1 MATVLYVVAE
11 TLRHL
16 AILAQPVMPGAAGRM
31 LGQLAVA
38 EDARTFACL
47 SPDHALTPGTPL
59 PKPEGVFPRFE
70 TASG

>member
-16 AILAQPVMPGAAGRM
+16 AILAQPVMPGAAARM

-47 SPDHALTPGTPL
+47 SPDHALQPGTPL
-59 PKPEGVFPRFE
+59 PKPEGVFPRYVGE
-70 TASG
+70 G